1 MTAEMLSEAIGML
14 DDDII
19 SAADK
24 ARTNAPKRRSRTAVW
39 IGLGSMA
46 ACAAIIASVA
56 ITNMDGPK
64 LPVGQNKNFASDAA
78 TGADSAAD
86 TEPNDGLDEVGMD
99 SGIVVNGATEDG
111 SKKDETLDSAEVY
124 DSEEYDDAA
133 EGDYADTEE
142 IIKDTPEEM
151 STEEE
156 YTEESVPEMEFTE
169 ESVTEEASTCESSE
183 PEDKDETEDS
193 PAYDDDFIE
202 ILYNPASGPPMT
214 YDDAINMLTDPRSGE
229 IDSYY
234 LFEVQRALTLS
245 ECEGLDGWDKAFRA
259 YYPSYSEETTEAGA
273 EDGDSYPTDFVVYEV
288 KVLQD
293 IITGEQCGDTMYI
306 MSTNVSIAY
315 QEPGNPPYARG
326 ERYTAVMM
334 RPIEGSDIRRLYE
347 VLKYDVR
354 GGFAYSRFNYELDLP
369 YSKNET
375 VSVITSTSANPVK
388 YTQYLPFELL
398 CDFLREDWERRGI
411 SRHFGT

>member
-24 ARTNAPKRRSRTAVW
+24 ARTNAPKRRSRTPVW

-64 LPVGQNKNFASDAA
+64 LPVGQNKNFASDTA

-99 SGIVVNGATEDG
+99 SGIVANGATEDG
-111 SKKDETLDSAEVY
+111 SKKDETLDSAEVSE
-124 DSEEYDDAA
+124 SEEYDDAA
-133 EGDYADTEE
+133 ESDEPSDFQDTEE
-142 IIKDTPEEM
+142 IIEDIPEEM

-156 YTEESVPEMEFTE
+156 YSEEIITCESAESKEYE
-169 ESVTEEASTCESSE
+169 ETEEA
-183 PEDKDETEDS
+183 DETGEAIITEEA

-245 ECEGLDGWDKAFRA
+245 ECEELDGWDKAFRA

-306 MSTNVSIAY
+306 MSTNGSIAY

-354 GGFAYSRFNYELDLP
+354 GGFAYSRFNYKLDLP

-398 CDFLREDWERRGI
+398 CDFMREDWERRGI
-411 SRHFGT
+411 SRHFK